1 MKAILFDLGNV
12 LVRYDRV
19 ANVEALAT
27 ASQSDAAK
35 IAAILDEVGEL
46 LTVGE
51 LSGDHLHQ
59 LLIERAGMT
68 PSPTEF
74 ARAASTGI
82 TPDDA
87 ALEYALSLQS
97 REDVTVAVIS
107 NTIDLHVAWIDAN
120 VPQLAEVDLVMM
132 SNEVQLA
139 KPDPAIFELALEL
152 LDLSA
157 DRALMVDDIA
167 ENIAGAR
174 AVGMTGIV
182 HREWAQTRA
191 QLEDWLAR
199 E

>member
-12 LVRYDRV
+12 LVRYDRA
-19 ANVEALAT
+19 ANLEALA
-27 ASQSDAAK
+27 AISQSDATA
-35 IAAILDEVGEL
+35 IATILDEVGDL

-59 LLIERAGMT
+59 LLIERVGMT
-68 PSPTEF
+68 PSTTDF

-82 TPDDA
+82 TPDEA
-87 ALEYALSLQS
+87 ALDYALSLQA
-97 REDVTVAVIS
+97 RDDVTVAVIS
-107 NTIDLHVAWIDAN
+107 NTIDLHVSWLDAN
-120 VPQLAEVDLVMM
+120 VPQLAEIDLVIM
-132 SNEVQLA
+132 SNEVHLA

-152 LDLSA
+152 LDLPA

-167 ENIAGAR
+167 ENIAGAN
-174 AVGMTGIV
+174 AVGMTGVV

>member
-12 LVRYDRV
+12 LVRYDRA
-19 ANVEALAT
+19 ANVEALA
-27 ASQSDAAK
+27 AVSQSDAAA
-35 IAAILDEVGEL
+35 IATILDEVGDL

-59 LLIERAGMT
+59 LLIERVGMT
-68 PSPTEF
+68 PSPTDF

-82 TPDDA
+82 TPDEA
-87 ALEYALSLQS
+87 ALDYALSLQA
-97 REDVTVAVIS
+97 RDDVTVAVIS
-107 NTIDLHVAWIDAN
+107 NTIDLHVAWLDAN
-120 VPQLAEVDLVMM
+120 VPQLAEIDLVMM
-132 SNEVQLA
+132 SNEVHLA

-152 LDLSA
+152 LDLPA

-167 ENIAGAR
+167 ENIAGAS